1 MKKQYETIMSD
12 FENFLQNHDI
22 SVMKSFHPY
31 FKEAFWEM
39 VINGGKRFRPNL
51 LFSVV
56 LAKKPN
62 KIYDAFMV
70 GLALES
76 LHTYSLIHDDLPA
89 MDNSPLRR
97 GHKTLHIKYDET
109 GAILVGDALN
119 TYAFYL
125 IGKSNFSNKIKVKLN
140 NSLSFGALRMV
151 VGQACD
157 CYFEKTILQKEN
169 IDFIHINKTA
179 NLIASSLEMGG
190 IIAKLPKKEIN
201 DLYNFGITLGLY
213 FQIRDDLIDA
223 LEDEKN
229 IGKPT
234 HSDTNKNSY
243 VNLLGLQDA
252 KKVKDDLKNII
263 TEKLDNIDKKI
274 SKNLEILLQAY

>member
-39 VINGGKRFRPNL
+39 IINGGKRFRPNL

-56 LAKKPN
+56 LAKKSN
-62 KIYDAFMV
+62 KIYDTFMV
-70 GLALES
+70 ALALES

-97 GHKTLHIKYDET
+97 GHETLHIKYDET

-201 DLYNFGITLGLY
+201 NLYNFGITLGLY

-234 HSDTNKNSY
+234 HNDTNKNSY